1 MVTPKSDKVFKE
13 LHNIVC
19 WETSFLQVVSG
30 LLVHLIFLPY
40 EEIWFWDFSSQ
51 SEKKVL
57 SREVC
62 EVTHV
67 LDN

>member
-1 MVTPKSDKVFKE
+1 MVTLNSDKVFKE
-13 LHNIVC
+13 LHNIVY

-30 LLVHLIFLPY
+30 LLVNLIFPPY
-40 EEIWFWDFSSQ
+40 EGIWFWDFSSQ

-67 LDN
+67 